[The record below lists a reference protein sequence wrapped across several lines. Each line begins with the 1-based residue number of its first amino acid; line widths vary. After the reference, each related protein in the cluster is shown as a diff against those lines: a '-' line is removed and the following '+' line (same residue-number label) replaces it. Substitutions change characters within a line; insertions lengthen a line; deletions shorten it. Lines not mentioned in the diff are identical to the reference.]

1 MTVQDL
7 GKSCIELVQ
16 DAGSL
21 QSNPADSYARRDLTE
36 HARNITEKVCY
47 NFSPITKLLSL
58 YLVRQV
64 TSFETKYLLMTI
76 FCCCCTC
83 ICSNLYSR

>member
-47 NFSPITKLLSL
+47 NFSQITNLLSL
-58 YLVRQV
+58 YLVRQE
-64 TSFETKYLLMTI
+64 TFFETKYLLITI
-76 FCCCCTC
+76 FCCCCACTC
-83 ICSNLYSR
+83 IPLW